1 MTKEEILKSIEK
13 GEVNITKL
21 NKNSSYI
28 ISVEVGNTPEEQ
40 LDGIFRYLTD
50 RLKQIQI
57 KHFVIV
63 PTHNG
68 IPNFK
73 CYEFKDNKVCE
84 VE

>member
-13 GEVNITKL
+13 SEVNITKL

-28 ISVEVGNTPEEQ
+28 ISVEFGNTSEEQ
-40 LDGIFRYLTD
+40 IDAMLRYLVD
-50 RLKQIQI
+50 RLEKIQI

-63 PTHNG
+63 PTYNG

-73 CYEFKDNKVCE
+73 FYEFKDNKICE

>member
-28 ISVEVGNTPEEQ
+28 ILVEVGNTSKEQ
-40 LDGIFRYLTD
+40 IDAILTYLAD
-50 RLKQIQI
+50 RLEKIQI

-63 PTHNG
+63 PTYNG
-68 IPNFK
+68 IPSFK
-73 CYEFKDNKVCE
+73 FYEFKDNKVSE

>member
-28 ISVEVGNTPEEQ
+28 ISVEVGNTSKEQ
-40 LDGIFRYLTD
+40 LDALFRYLGD
-50 RLKQIQI
+50 RLERIQI

-63 PTHNG
+63 PTYNG
-68 IPNFK
+68 IPSFK
-73 CYEFKDNKVCE
+73 FYEFKDNKVSE

>member
-1 MTKEEILKSIEK
+1 VIKEEILKSIEK

-28 ISVEVGNTPEEQ
+28 ISVEVGNTSKEQ
-40 LDGIFRYLTD
+40 LDALFRYLAD
-50 RLKQIQI
+50 RLEEIQI

-68 IPNFK
+68 IPSLKF
-73 CYEFKDNKVCE
+73 YEFKDNKVSE